1 MQKSFETDLEARA
14 IRIQKDCTTDLEA
27 FLILVGTPMEGPF
40 RRAPLTN
47 RNTIRKKNM
56 NFQKPLQKL
65 VLCAFRS
72 FLQPMQKGLRNRFR
86 SMFRSLF
93 KRGLEA
99 YLEGFL
105 QTILQTTKNQEAY
118 LEERLHSDL
127 EESYNQQEH
136 HWKKTNNEF
145 RRNCK
150 SAQKQMSARRKPHL
164 EESLEGAQKP
174 FHNRFRKMT
183 RMIQKVAL
191 RTFRRQFRRAL
202 RR

>member
-1 MQKSFETDLEARA
+1 MPKLLSIVACVQFKFANAKNFKTDLEARA

-86 SMFRSLF
+86 TRFRSFSETRWNPCGRLF
-93 KRGLEA
+93 A
-99 YLEGFL
+99 NDF
-105 QTILQTTKNQEAY
+105 
-118 LEERLHSDL
+118 
-127 EESYNQQEH
+127 
-136 HWKKTNNEF
+136 TNHE
-145 RRNCK
+145 
-150 SAQKQMSARRKPHL
+150 KPG
-164 EESLEGAQKP
+164 S
-174 FHNRFRKMT
+174 
-183 RMIQKVAL
+183 I
-191 RTFRRQFRRAL
+191 FRRAATFRF
-202 RR
+202 RRKL